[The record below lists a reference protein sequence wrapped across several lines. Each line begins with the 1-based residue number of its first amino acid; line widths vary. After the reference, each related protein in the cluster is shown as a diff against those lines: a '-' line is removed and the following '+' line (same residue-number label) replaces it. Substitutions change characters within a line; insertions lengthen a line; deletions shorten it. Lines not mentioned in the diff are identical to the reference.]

1 MANKRLMLDAGHGA
15 NTAGRRTIPNGITE
29 WRLNQN
35 VANFVVE
42 MLRDYNVDI
51 RFSNDTT
58 GATDVAL
65 GTRVTRTRDFNPHLF
80 ISIHHNAFNG
90 VLGTHTGT
98 EVFIHPNASAQSRNI
113 ANLIAPRLAANTGL
127 RNRGVKTTAWAV
139 LGLPANIPAILVE
152 GGFMDSRID
161 VPVIESTAGQRAY
174 AKAITD
180 SVIEFLG
187 LKKSGNSSNNN
198 GGKTHTVKAGET
210 LTSIAKQ
217 YNTTVN
223 AIAQANNITNVNVIH
238 TGRVLTI
245 PTNVSGGSSNSNS
258 NNNSTPS
265 APSVPNTSRDVGL
278 VDWMKAQ
285 NMDSSFAN
293 RAKLA
298 QANGINN
305 YTGTAAQNTQLLSIL
320 RGQAST
326 PAPTQSFFPATRTT
340 GSGLVD
346 TLNSIKVDSSFAYRQ
361 RIATANGISNYSG
374 TAAQNNQLLSL
385 LNSGRLVRP

>member
-15 NTAGRRTIPNGITE
+15 NTAGRRTISNGITE

-35 VANFVVE
+35 VANFVAE

-98 EVFIHPNASAQSRNI
+98 EVFTNVNFSANSNRFAQM
-113 ANLIAPRLAANTGL
+113 LAPRLAKGTGL
-127 RNRGVKTTAWAV
+127 RDRGVKRTNWAV
-139 LGLPANIPAILVE
+139 LGLPASIPAVLVE
-152 GGFMDSRID
+152 GGFMDSSID
-161 VPVIESTAGQRAY
+161 VPVIESTTGQRAY
-174 AKAITD
+174 AKAVAD

-198 GGKTHTVKAGET
+198 
-210 LTSIAKQ
+210 
-217 YNTTVN
+217 NT
-223 AIAQANNITNVNVIH
+223 A
-238 TGRVLTI
+238 
-245 PTNVSGGSSNSNS
+245 PT
-258 NNNSTPS
+258 
-265 APSVPNTSRDVGL
+265 APSVPNTSSDVGL
-278 VDWMKAQ
+278 VDWMKSQ

-305 YTGTAAQNTQLLSIL
+305 YTGTAAQNTQLLNIL
-320 RGQAST
+320 RGQQNTPT
-326 PAPTQSFFPATRTT
+326 PATPQTPTKQFFPAPSKRNL
-340 GSGLVD
+340 SLVD
-346 TLNSIKVDSSFAYRQ
+346 AFKSINVDSSFANRQ

-374 TAAQNNQLLSL
+374 TAAQNNQMLSL